1 MSHKVQ
7 ISVLPEKKNNEF
19 DIRLLLASALSVS
32 SKIIESFEL
41 VRENIDARR
50 KLVKYI
56 LTYNVVLST
65 DEKQDEKDLFEYKLI
80 KQNISDKP
88 EIHIIGAGPAG
99 LFAAIKAI
107 ENNYKPIILERGK
120 SVKQR
125 RRDLALLIKEHTVN
139 PNSNYCF
146 GEGGAGTFSDG
157 KLYTRSKKRGSQQEI
172 LEKLVQFG
180 ATKDILIQAHPHIG
194 TNKLPKIIENI
205 RQYIEYCGGEI
216 KFNQLLQNINI
227 TDSKIESI
235 EVKDLVNEEV
245 KILNINHLI
254 LATGHSARDIFKLLD
269 KNKIALEFKPF
280 SLGVRVEHQQSVI
293 DSIQYHCTVDEVPK
307 TREFLPA
314 ASYSWVKRVD
324 ERGVYSFCMCPG
336 GVVAPCATEQDEIVT
351 NGWSPSKRDYPFSN
365 SGVVVEVE
373 WDDLKEFH
381 KFGPLAGMHFQKQ
394 VENRMWQSV
403 GQTQAAPAQRLKDF
417 VNGINSNSL
426 PESSYMAG
434 LTPSPVH
441 LLLPNFISSRLR
453 KAFKLVAKSMTGY
466 LTNDAIVV
474 ATESR
479 TSSPIRIPRNKD
491 TFQHTQIKNLYPI
504 GEGAGY
510 AGGIISAAIDGN
522 NCLSKIGSEH
532 SSILM

>member
-1 MSHKVQ
+1 MSYKVQ

-41 VRENIDARR
+41 VRENIDARK

-80 KQNISDKP
+80 KQNVSDKP

-205 RQYIEYCGGEI
+205 RQHIEYCGGEI

-227 TDSKIESI
+227 TDSKI
-235 EVKDLVNEEV
+235 
-245 KILNINHLI
+245 
-254 LATGHSARDIFKLLD
+254 
-269 KNKIALEFKPF
+269 
-280 SLGVRVEHQQSVI
+280 
-293 DSIQYHCTVDEVPK
+293 
-307 TREFLPA
+307 
-314 ASYSWVKRVD
+314 
-324 ERGVYSFCMCPG
+324 
-336 GVVAPCATEQDEIVT
+336 
-351 NGWSPSKRDYPFSN
+351 
-365 SGVVVEVE
+365 
-373 WDDLKEFH
+373 
-381 KFGPLAGMHFQKQ
+381 
-394 VENRMWQSV
+394 
-403 GQTQAAPAQRLKDF
+403 
-417 VNGINSNSL
+417 
-426 PESSYMAG
+426 
-434 LTPSPVH
+434 
-441 LLLPNFISSRLR
+441 
-453 KAFKLVAKSMTGY
+453 
-466 LTNDAIVV
+466 
-474 ATESR
+474 
-479 TSSPIRIPRNKD
+479 
-491 TFQHTQIKNLYPI
+491 
-504 GEGAGY
+504 
-510 AGGIISAAIDGN
+510 
-522 NCLSKIGSEH
+522 
-532 SSILM
+532 